1 MRSLLRGGGG
11 EGGLSPL
18 TGLVVALGIISFG
31 LGVLAVFVTSKDTGA
46 ATLIAAG
53 VGLLLVAVFGDRV
66 STVEAAG
73 VKLGLLALQRA
84 EKAERDGRP
93 EEAEQLRSSGVQ
105 LLAAASD
112 VSRDINTL
120 RTAMPSS
127 WRRTAELERLMAQ
140 VRGSEMPT
148 QASREQVI
156 QLFARSTEGD
166 RATAL
171 ALMQARP
178 QLFDLASVRD
188 ALLSSRSG
196 FEQYQALRAAQEAVR
211 TQAMHPAERS
221 ALVGVVQE
229 ALDIDA
235 FQGGGDRIALARAVV
250 DEGSR

>member
-11 EGGLSPL
+11 DGDLAPL
-18 TGLVVALGIISFG
+18 TVLVVVLGVLSFG
-31 LGVLAVFVTSKDTGA
+31 LGVAAVFFTGKDTGA
-46 ATLIAAG
+46 ATLVAAG

-84 EKAERDGRP
+84 DQAEQDGRP

-105 LLAAASD
+105 LLTAAGD

-127 WRRTAELERLMAQ
+127 WRRTAELERVMAQ
-140 VRGSEMPT
+140 VRGSELPA
-148 QASREQVI
+148 QATREQVI

-178 QLFDLASVRD
+178 ELFDLASVRD

-211 TQAMHPAERS
+211 APGMDPTERK
-221 ALVGVVQE
+221 ALVRVVRE
-229 ALDIDA
+229 ALDTDA
-235 FQGGGDRIALARAVV
+235 FQGGADRIALAGSVV
-250 DEGSR
+250 HEGEL